1 MNMTSYNE
9 KMYKIR
15 MIYKNQLLNLNIL
28 ICLLI
33 YLNYFLIILINTID
47 IYKISIRIL
56 IKMINIL
63 K

>member
-33 YLNYFLIILINTID
+33 YLNCFLTILINTID

>member
-1 MNMTSYNE
+1 MNMTSYNA